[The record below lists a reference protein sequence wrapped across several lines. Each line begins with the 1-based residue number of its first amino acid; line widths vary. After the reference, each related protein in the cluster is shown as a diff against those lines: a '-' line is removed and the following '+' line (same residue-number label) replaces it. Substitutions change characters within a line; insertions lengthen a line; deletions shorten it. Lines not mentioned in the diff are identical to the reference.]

1 MWKSGEQDGDIKELL
16 SRYRPAG
23 PRSDRWAEISALPH
37 SQISKSERAWPW
49 AVAAA
54 ALLAVSVGLHAAVL
68 PPPETSSL
76 VDAARVQ
83 AIVDQLGGSPENR
96 TMAEWIASREA
107 MLERERLLRASRLEP
122 ERQ

>member
-1 MWKSGEQDGDIKELL
+1 MWKSGKQDGDIKELL

-23 PRSDRWAEISALPH
+23 PRGDLWAEISTFPH
-37 SQISKSERAWPW
+37 SQISKSERTWPW

-54 ALLAVSVGLHAAVL
+54 ALLAVSVGLPAAVL

-96 TMAEWIASREA
+96 IMAEWIARREA
-107 MLERERLLRASRLEP
+107 MLERERLVSGLEP

>member
-1 MWKSGEQDGDIKELL
+1 MRDPDIDSLL
-16 SRYRPAG
+16 RRYRPAEPNG
-23 PRSDRWAEISALPH
+23 DLWNHITNSPNHPIT
-37 SQISKSERAWPW
+37 KSSWPW

-54 ALLAVSVGLHAAVL
+54 LLLAISVGLHAAVL

>member
-1 MWKSGEQDGDIKELL
+1 MSKSGEQDADIEEIL

-23 PRSDRWAEISALPH
+23 PRSDLWAEISTFPH
-37 SQISKSERAWPW
+37 SQISKSERVWPW

-76 VDAARVQ
+76 VDPVRVQ
-83 AIVDQLGGSPENR
+83 AIVEQLGGSPENR
-96 TMAEWIASREA
+96 VMAEWIARREA
-107 MLERERLLRASRLEP
+107 MLERERLA
-122 ERQ
+122 